1 MILVFR
7 PRESQENGRK
17 IFYPLISHR
26 FTLQQNNDLKFAS
39 KLCFVPFKHDN
50 SAQMFHIL
58 IHVILLATPLGQMPL
73 LEFDGN
79 LLYQNTSIARYL
91 GHIVGLAGN
100 DPLENWAIDSVVDA
114 LTDLRIRKYLYRV

>member
-1 MILVFR
+1 MY
-7 PRESQENGRK
+7 N
-17 IFYPLISHR
+17 
-26 FTLQQNNDLKFAS
+26 
-39 KLCFVPFKHDN
+39 
-50 SAQMFHIL
+50 IL

-91 GHIVGLAGN
+91 GHIVGLAGS

-114 LTDLRIRKYLYRV
+114 LTDLRISKCLYRV